1 MTRTRLPN
9 RRPSVTRELE
19 FAGKTYLVS
28 AGFETVD
35 EPTRVIGPKKEKVIR
50 EVFISGAKTGQD
62 VMNII
67 EDASVVFSLALQYGA
82 TPAAIARSMGRVP
95 SGTVTPAD
103 LDRSDGPPDR
113 VPASI
118 IGAVAD
124 LLVEMA
130 DKSTNMEASQ

>member
-19 FAGKTYLVS
+19 FAGKKYLVS
-28 AGFETVD
+28 AGFDTV
-35 EPTRVIGPKKEKVIR
+35 ERPTRCIGPKQEQVIL
-50 EVFISGAKTGQD
+50 EVFITGAKTGQD
-62 VMNII
+62 VQSII
-67 EDASVVFSLALQYGA
+67 EDASVLISLALQYGA
-82 TPAAIARSMGRVP
+82 TPAAIAKSMGRVP
-95 SGTVTPAD
+95 TGPVSPAD

-124 LLVEMA
+124 LLVEMEG
-130 DKSTNMEASQ
+130 SR

>member
-28 AGFETVD
+28 AGFETVKR
-35 EPTRVIGPKKEKVIR
+35 PTRPIGPKQERVIR

-62 VMNII
+62 VRNII
-67 EDASVVFSLALQYGA
+67 EDASVLISRALQYGD
-82 TPAAIARSMGRVP
+82 TPAGIAKSMGRVP
-95 SGTVTPAD
+95 TGPVSPAD

-113 VPASI
+113 IPASI

-124 LLVEMA
+124 LLVEM
-130 DKSTNMEASQ
+130 STDG

>member
-28 AGFETVD
+28 AGFDDALELH
-35 EPTRVIGPKKEKVIR
+35 

-67 EDASVVFSLALQYGA
+67 EDASVVVSLALQYGA

-95 SGTVTPAD
+95 SGPISPAD
-103 LDRSDGPPDR
+103 LDRSDGQADR

-130 DKSTNMEASQ
+130 DKGVE